1 MLTAHQYRVK
11 AAEYAALA
19 ETADSLSHSRE
30 FRTLERNCSSLAA
43 NEEWL
48 AGNDQSEPVD
58 DARTEADRILACLGA
73 AVIMRWNTL
82 PKKIQRELFE
92 HAGSIGDLQQT
103 TELKGQI
110 ARFLHDHKDDAQ
122 TSAARR
128 DSLTRCKSS

>member
-48 AGNDQSEPVD
+48 AGNNDRAARAPGKLD
-58 DARTEADRILACLGA
+58 DAGAEEQQILACLGA

-92 HAGSIGDLQQT
+92 YAGSIGDLQQT

-110 ARFLHDHKDDAQ
+110 ARFLHHHKDDAQ
-122 TSAARR
+122 KPVARR
-128 DSLTRCKSS
+128 A